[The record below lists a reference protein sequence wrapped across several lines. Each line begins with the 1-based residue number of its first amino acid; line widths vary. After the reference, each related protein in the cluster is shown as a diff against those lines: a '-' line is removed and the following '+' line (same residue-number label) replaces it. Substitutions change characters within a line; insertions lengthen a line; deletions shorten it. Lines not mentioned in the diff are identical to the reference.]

1 MYPEATALEWCVHA
15 TFPTCEDDN
24 EPNEADTR
32 GKAPADKEAN
42 LAKQDLCGADL
53 FCEKRSRR
61 YPVCRF
67 VFHSL
72 QNWLACLFSR
82 PGIEEAL
89 TAVAT
94 RSSAPYN
101 PMQMSDVHDADASN
115 ITFAMYTDGINSYG
129 IWQAGKNASVTK
141 NNGHCGTWM
150 ITATGHKNL
159 QRLPIGMLK
168 TRYWTI
174 TEVSHCQF
182 NAQSPFG
189 PSEMALYKVL
199 ANVRSPHS
207 DQSNQDTPFGEMLFG
222 TITNP
227 SDTDFL
233 LALLYINQKLK
244 GLSGETSSPFNY
256 HSSFLFF
263 WNDEEPGNQSLL
275 HNFAH
280 LVSLV
285 NLALKQTMNKD
296 RIDKYRNH
304 FYEYIKSCLVLFPK
318 SNLATNHPYG
328 FTSWRLSG
336 KVWTVPCVVPRS
348 YYDPGT

>member
-101 PMQMSDVHDADASN
+101 PMQMSDVHDAGIWKEFCGPDGWVQFTADASN

-129 IWQAGKNASVTK
+129 IWQAGKNASVTFIILVCLSLPVSLRYCLENIYIAGIMPGPK
-141 NNGHCGTWM
+141 EPSLEQVNW
-150 ITATGHKNL
+150 IL
-159 QRLPIGMLK
+159 QPVVEQLESLWDPGLLLSRTYQFPNSRLI
-168 TRYWTI
+168 
-174 TEVSHCQF
+174 F
-182 NAQSPFG
+182 A
-189 PSEMALYKVL
+189 
-199 ANVRSPHS
+199 
-207 DQSNQDTPFGEMLFG
+207 
-222 TITNP
+222 
-227 SDTDFL
+227 
-233 LALLYINQKLK
+233 ALL
-244 GLSGETSSPFNY
+244 PFFADLPALRQALGFAGHRAKRLCSY
-256 HSSFLFF
+256 CLIER
-263 WNDEEPGNQSLL
+263 ND
-275 HNFAH
+275 
-280 LVSLV
+280 
-285 NLALKQTMNKD
+285 
-296 RIDKYRNH
+296 I
-304 FYEYIKSCLVLFPK
+304 I
-318 SNLATNHPYG
+318 
-328 FTSWRLSG
+328 
-336 KVWTVPCVVPRS
+336 
-348 YYDPGT
+348 